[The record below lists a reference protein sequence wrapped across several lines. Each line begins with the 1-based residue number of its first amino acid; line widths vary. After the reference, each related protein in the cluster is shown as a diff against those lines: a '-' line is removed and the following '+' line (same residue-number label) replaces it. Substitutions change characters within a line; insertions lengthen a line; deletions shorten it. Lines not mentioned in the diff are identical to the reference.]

1 MSLSNFLCLT
11 AKSPLLSWNRL
22 LTEKSR
28 RAPISRLFGLVNL
41 PLMSRVLITRTMA
54 EQGDYGLERFLNM
67 TEETLAMKSEL
78 LNPSA
83 PKNPC
88 LDLD

>member
-1 MSLSNFLCLT
+1 
-11 AKSPLLSWNRL
+11 
-22 LTEKSR
+22 
-28 RAPISRLFGLVNL
+28 
-41 PLMSRVLITRTMA
+41 MA